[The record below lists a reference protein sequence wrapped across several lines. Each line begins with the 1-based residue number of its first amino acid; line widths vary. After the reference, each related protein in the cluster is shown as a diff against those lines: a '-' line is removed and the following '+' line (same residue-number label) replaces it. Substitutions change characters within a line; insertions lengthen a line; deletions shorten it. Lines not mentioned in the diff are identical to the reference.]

1 MEERRK
7 ARAKGLVRSCVKS
20 QASLGAEWLVPR
32 AFVWKRNGDH
42 LSEPC
47 KKSVAAGIADDVVRF
62 FARNSRWVMQ
72 IQRPVNPFR

>member
-7 ARAKGLVRSCVKS
+7 TRAKGLVRSCVKS
-20 QASLGAEWLVPR
+20 QTSLGAEWLVPR

-47 KKSVAAGIADDVVRF
+47 QLVAVGRTDDVVQLLETL
-62 FARNSRWVMQ
+62 NG
-72 IQRPVNPFR
+72 